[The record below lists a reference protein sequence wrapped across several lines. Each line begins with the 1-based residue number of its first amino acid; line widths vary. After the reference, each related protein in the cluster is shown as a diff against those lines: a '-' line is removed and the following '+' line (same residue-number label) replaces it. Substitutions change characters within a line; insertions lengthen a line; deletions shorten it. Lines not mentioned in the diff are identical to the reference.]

1 MTQFCLATVQELTR
15 EWVSFY
21 RMCKCKDCDFFGG
34 EGSIYAFCLV
44 VGSCVFVGCIL
55 EVFRVGLVACRS

>member
-15 EWVSFY
+15 EWVSFD

-34 EGSIYAFCLV
+34 EGSIVCFLFGSGFLCLCGMYF
-44 VGSCVFVGCIL
+44 GSLQSRISCL
-55 EVFRVGLVACRS
+55 